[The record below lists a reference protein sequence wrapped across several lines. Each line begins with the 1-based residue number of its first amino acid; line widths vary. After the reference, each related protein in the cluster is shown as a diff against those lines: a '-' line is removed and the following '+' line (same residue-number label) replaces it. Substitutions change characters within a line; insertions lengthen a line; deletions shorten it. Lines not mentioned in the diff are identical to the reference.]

1 MKKYLIIASAA
12 LVALAACTKE
22 QDLREPSPI
31 KEGAVLTFTSQRP
44 QMTPDTKTAWNST
57 TSSIDWTSGD
67 KISVGYTLGGNW
79 MAQSSAA
86 DLNADPKVSP
96 KFYASNQV
104 AIDAEDPSI
113 GTFQVPSSFHFV
125 EAGKAV
131 FYGVYPNSALGSN
144 VDYAPSLT
152 VTIPTGQT
160 PGNNTFDSAAD
171 IMVAKSGEITLTDA
185 FPKDPIEL
193 NWTRIV
199 AHADLTFTGLKDEGD
214 ETVSKITLTFND
226 EAKVAGSF
234 YVDVTNGDVTTI
246 TGSKNEIVLAGS
258 NLAISEHSIKA
269 WVSLMPVTFTALNV
283 VIETNKA
290 FYSRAISSVSKTFVK
305 NARNK
310 LSINMSSASK
320 IEKTG
325 QLVADGYYVISYGD
339 YMMTVGLEDNAYRG
353 SADKNV
359 ESPSNDAIWKINYVS
374 TEDAYTIFSLE
385 TQKELRGVT
394 TSNTNLYIGGSAG
407 TNLFTIEKSS
417 AEATTYKI
425 APKGN
430 TSRAIGY
437 NTSADPTR
445 FALYT
450 GGTQQPITLDLT
462 SVTVVETPVL
472 TIDNITLANGA
483 AVTTP
488 VAITP
493 SSKVFVNSITVN
505 GVYSD
510 PECTTA
516 ASWLNVT
523 YSEEVLAYT
532 ATANETGNG
541 RTAYV
546 SVKGIGTSAETDN
559 VVFSVTQPKLVSYSN
574 KWVLVTNVSELS
586 SNDKVVIVNTGGT
599 KALGKT
605 QNNNNRAAVDVT
617 LDSEDNN
624 IVNINDDVQPL
635 TLGKNGANWTFYT
648 GEGYLYAASSDNNY
662 LRTQTENDAN
672 GEWSITLNASY
683 EASIVAQGAN
693 THNEL
698 KNNGNIFSCYASGQ
712 TAVKIYKFHED
723 PNAPALSVSPAT
735 TAASPAEWE
744 ADNDD
749 AKEFTVSATNGT
761 WAITN
766 NGVSSWANVQTS
778 GNVITVTPKDKQAS
792 EAHDG
797 TIVVTLTPN
806 NSGFENQTAT
816 IYLSQEKY
824 SAGGDTPVTATLTLS
839 SSNKFGTTSGST
851 LKDDQGNTWTVTTT
865 TGSINGSY
873 QSDYNGEQFGT
884 SKAVWAGT
892 FSAPIT
898 GTVSSVVVNANTGG
912 SASLSVKVGTTSFK
926 CNGNETVSV
935 TKNTSSANS
944 YEFTGSATGTVTITL
959 TGTSKA
965 CYFGGVTVTY
975 TE

>member
-325 QLVADGYYVISYGD
+325 QLVADGYYVISYGGH
-339 YMMTVGLEDNAYRG
+339 MMTVGLEDNAYRG
-353 SADKNV
+353 SAVKDV
-359 ESPSNDAIWKINYVS
+359 DAPANDAIWKINYVS

-532 ATANETGNG
+532 ATANDTGNG

-574 KWVLVTNVSELS
+574 KWVLVTSVSELS
-586 SNDKVVIVNTGGT
+586 VNDKVVIVNTDGT

-648 GEGYLYAASSDNNY
+648 GEGYLCAASSSANY
-662 LRTQTENDAN
+662 LKTQTENDAN

-683 EASIVAQGAN
+683 EASIVAQGAY
-693 THNEL
+693 TRNEL
-698 KNNGNIFSCYASGQ
+698 KNNDNIFSCYASGQ
-712 TAVKIYKFHED
+712 TAVKIYRFHED
-723 PNAPALSVSPAT
+723 PNSPVVSIDQSELSWESDETDSKIVTVTLNSG
-735 TAASPAEWE
+735 AAAGDYTLTPLNGDANEW
-744 ADNDD
+744 
-749 AKEFTVSATNGT
+749 T
-761 WAITN
+761 ITN
-766 NGVSSWANVQTS
+766 NNGTFSVAPKAANTNTQSDKSITIRVSHTDDPDVYKD
-778 GNVITVTPKDKQAS
+778 VICKQAKYIDPIQGS
-792 EAHDG
+792 DH
-797 TIVVTLTPN
+797 N
-806 NSGFENQTAT
+806 AT
-816 IYLSQEKY
+816 IIFGNNGTKIIKAS
-824 SAGGDTPVTATLTLS
+824 VT
-839 SSNKFGTTSGST
+839 GS
-851 LKDDQGNTWTVTTT
+851 DNQGNTWTVTT
-865 TGSINGSY
+865 
-873 QSDYNGEQFGT
+873 
-884 SKAVWAGT
+884 
-892 FSAPIT
+892 
-898 GTVSSVVVNANTGG
+898 
-912 SASLSVKVGTTSFK
+912 VGTTSY
-926 CNGNETVSV
+926 TP
-935 TKNTSSANS
+935 NTSYSQIGSSSKPATSITFTTTLEKDATIKAMSAKFGGFS
-944 YEFTGSATGTVTITL
+944 GTAGTVTLKVGDTTIGTGSLNETNDVTINATTTNASGKVL
-959 TGTSKA
+959 T
-965 CYFGGVTVTY
+965 VTVTGISKGVKAY
-975 TE
+975 EINVIYNN